1 MPLKGFKLGKAKLI
15 LDKILM
21 IPILPRKNGR
31 PICPVCGKRGPTYDT
46 QPVRSWRH
54 LAGFGIRVIV
64 EYAPRRVKCRNCHRV
79 ITEQMPWSMGKCH
92 LTKPF
97 IYQLALWARELSWE
111 QVARLFEVDWS
122 QVKAAVESA
131 VEFGLERRDTD
142 NVTLLG
148 IDEISRRKG
157 HRYLTQVYEITEGRR
172 RLLWSGEGRS
182 KETLK
187 AFFQYWGP
195 ERSARIKGICC
206 DMWNP
211 YVEVIKEYAPQ
222 ATIVFDKFHIVRHL
236 NDAVDQ
242 VRRQEADELSK
253 KGDNLLRNTRYIW
266 LKNPENLTALQQIKL
281 HQLAGQ
287 SLKTHRAYQIKRAF
301 QAIWDSSDR
310 ETAAFAFNQWFWWA
324 THSRLKSMSKLAWSM
339 QIHKEQILAYFILQ
353 INNSIV
359 EGLNNKAKVIMRRS
373 FGFHSPEVCKLAL
386 LHCLGN
392 LELPTL

>member
-1 MPLKGFKLGKAKLI
+1 
-15 LDKILM
+15 
-21 IPILPRKNGR
+21 
-31 PICPVCGKRGPTYDT
+31 
-46 QPVRSWRH
+46 
-54 LAGFGIRVIV
+54 
-64 EYAPRRVKCRNCHRV
+64 
-79 ITEQMPWSMGKCH
+79 MPWSMGKCQ

-122 QVKAAVESA
+122 QVKTAVESA
-131 VEFGLERRDTD
+131 VQFGLERRDTD

-157 HRYLTQVYEITEGRR
+157 HLYLTQVYEITEGNR
-172 RLLWSGEGRS
+172 RLLWSGTGRS
-182 KETLK
+182 KETLR
-187 AFFQYWGP
+187 AFFQHWGP
-195 ERSARIKGICC
+195 EKSKRIIGVCC

-211 YVEVIKEYAPQ
+211 YVDVIKEYAPQ

-310 ETAAFAFNQWFWWA
+310 ETAAFAFKQWFRWA

-339 QIHKEQILAYFILQ
+339 HNHKEQILAYFILQ

-386 LHCLGN
+386 
-392 LELPTL
+392 